1 LEEEAN
7 YLREELSQIE
17 KRLEELKRQ

>member
-7 YLREELSQIE
+7 YLREELGHIE
-17 KRLEELKRQ
+17 KRLEELKK